1 MTTVEL
7 SIPSKIEIEMATPAK
22 LDASLSSA
30 ETMAVNLISPQ
41 SMEATVE
48 KNNVITVGAEP
59 QVFGLSFDVAM
70 ITSTYIPPLTEQ
82 DKELL
87 NFFADGNNKANCV
100 LRDLGGRTCERIDL
114 AGIGKYMFV
123 FSNLNGVGDNKV
135 ITFIWNG
142 TNISYFLDYQLASMP
157 SGTTGDV
164 LTSGNINNYITIPSG
179 TILTADNWTNYIS
192 VPSSNEWIW
201 ADCYDSNWYN
211 AKEIFVYY
219 HGTDDKWYCG
229 YFYIPDMLGTY
240 PYRCYMVDASKNFFF
255 YYNGSYLELHDDDDN
270 SVTTDNVAYYKL

>member
-7 SIPSKIEIEMATPAK
+7 SIPQKIEIEITTPAK
-22 LDASLSSA
+22 LDTSLSSA
-30 ETMAVNLISPQ
+30 ETMAINLIGPQ

-59 QVFGLSFDVAM
+59 QVFGLSFEATV
-70 ITSTYIPPLTEQ
+70 ITSTYVPPLTER

-100 LRDLGGRTCERIDL
+100 LRDLGGRTCERITP
-114 AGIGKYMFV
+114 AGKDAYIFI

-135 ITFIWNG
+135 IAFTWNG
-142 TNISYFLDYQLASMP
+142 IKISYFIDYQLASMP
-157 SGTTGDV
+157 SSTTGDV

-179 TILTADNWTNYIS
+179 TILTSDNWTNYIS
-192 VPSSNEWIW
+192 VPSSSEWIW
-201 ADCYDSNWYN
+201 ADCYNSDWYN
-211 AKEIFVYY
+211 AKEVLVYY

-229 YFYIPDMLGTY
+229 YFYIPDMLGTN

-255 YYNGSYLELHDDDDN
+255 YYNGSYLELHDDDGN
-270 SVTTDNVAYYKL
+270 SMTTDNVAYYKR